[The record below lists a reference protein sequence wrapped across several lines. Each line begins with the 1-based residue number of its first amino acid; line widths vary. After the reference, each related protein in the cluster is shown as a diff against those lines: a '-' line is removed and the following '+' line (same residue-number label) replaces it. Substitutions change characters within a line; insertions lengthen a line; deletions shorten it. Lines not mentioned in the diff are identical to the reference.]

1 MMKHFMLAGSLLAT
15 ATLALPALAQQT
27 EAPVTV
33 TVQADRAGPKI
44 NRHIFGQF
52 AEHLGTGIYGGVWVG
67 PDSPIPNVRGIRSD
81 VVAALKQISVPN
93 VRWPGGCFADEYH
106 WRDGIGDPA
115 KRRVT
120 VNSNWGGSIE
130 NNAFGTH
137 EFFDFI
143 EQIGAEAFVSINVGS
158 GSYKEAADW
167 VAYMTADTRNT
178 AGQERAANGRTEPWK
193 IRFLGIGNESWGC
206 GGNMRPEYYADEL
219 KRYARFAR
227 NYHPAQQ
234 SFPNPA
240 NPSAPLPNPDQM
252 LRVAVGPSDGDTA
265 YTEGVMKA
273 WKGRDWSWSIEG
285 LSLHSYTLV
294 KWPPVYDSVN
304 FAEKEY
310 AELIQS
316 TLLMDERLRTHS
328 AIMDKYDPEKKV
340 PLIVDEWGVWL
351 AKLPG
356 SPEGFLQQQNSLR
369 DGIIAALNFNIFARH
384 ADRVQGANI
393 AQMVNVLQALILTD
407 GPKMVL
413 TPTYH
418 IHKMYR
424 PFQDATLVPVTFDA
438 GQYREG
444 AVTLPRVDAVAVRAT
459 DGKLWLSLVNLDPA
473 KPAEMRLAIPG
484 VKARSAAGTV
494 LTAAK
499 VNSINSFD
507 APEAVKPQPIAGR
520 VAGGA
525 VTVRLPA
532 KSVTMLEIVE

>member
-1 MMKHFMLAGSLLAT
+1 MMKHFMLAGSFLAT
-15 ATLALPALAQQT
+15 AIPAFAQQA

-33 TVQADRAGPKI
+33 TVQADKPGPKI

-120 VNSNWGGSIE
+120 VNSNWGGAIE

-167 VAYMTADTRNT
+167 VAYITADTRNT
-178 AGQERAANGRTEPWK
+178 AGQEREANGRTEPWK
-193 IRFLGIGNESWGC
+193 IRFLGIGNENWGC

-227 NYHPAQQ
+227 NYNPAQQ

-316 TLLMDERLRTHS
+316 TLLIDERIRTHS

-369 DGIIAALNFNIFARH
+369 DAIIAALNFNIFARH

-438 GQYREG
+438 GQYRQG
-444 AVTLPRVDAVAVRAT
+444 DVTLPRVDAVAVRAA

-499 VNSINSFD
+499 VNAVNSFD
-507 APEAVKPQPIAGR
+507 APDVVKPQPIAGR

-525 VTVRLPA
+525 VSVRLPA

>member
-1 MMKHFMLAGSLLAT
+1 MMKHFMLAGALVAT
-15 ATLALPALAQQT
+15 AVPAFAQQAD
-27 EAPVTV
+27 APVTV
-33 TVQADRAGPKI
+33 TVQADKTGPKI

-67 PDSPIPNVRGIRSD
+67 PDSKIPNVRGIRSD

-106 WRDGIGDPA
+106 WRDGIGDPK

-206 GGNMRPEYYADEL
+206 GGNMRPEYYTDEL

-252 LRVAVGPSDGDTA
+252 RRVAVGPSDDDTS

-273 WKGRDWSWSIEG
+273 WKGRDWSWSMEG
-285 LSLHSYTLV
+285 LSLHSYTVV
-294 KWPPVYDSVN
+294 KWPPAYDSVN

-438 GQYREG
+438 GEYREG
-444 AVTLPRVDAVAVRAT
+444 AVKLPRVDAVAVRAA
-459 DGKLWLSLVNLDPA
+459 DGKLWLSLINLDPV
-473 KPAEMRLAIPG
+473 KPVEMRLAIPG
-484 VKARSAAGTV
+484 VKVRSAAGTM

-499 VNSINSFD
+499 VNSINSFG
-507 APEAVKPQPIAGR
+507 APDMVKPQPIAGS

-532 KSVTMLEIVE
+532 KSVTMLEIVD

>member
-438 GQYREG
+438 GQYRQG
-444 AVTLPRVDAVAVRAT
+444 DVTLPRVDAVAVRAT